1 MTTTTTTATEVVVA
15 AAAAAPKSTAMAPKK
30 LLKKREPIRASFKIV
45 SRTIFPSKEP
55 AFKVQKTPIIPDRE
69 DLTPIQ
75 KFNTANKAQD
85 EEIAR
90 SLPPI
95 TQRKVDKYG
104 NPWYRAWSPLNKAT
118 GEGCCLLEDHMV
130 VLVHHKARGE
140 ETEEMKPASEYMTFQ
155 QLKQHSLIKLK
166 EVPLEAKFGA
176 DLMFVE
182 DAQLRADSI
191 LKLEEGGGRIQKKGL
206 FCAVWRRTHADME
219 GYDKFIADLS
229 AFHTKRQWADW

>member
-1 MTTTTTTATEVVVA
+1 
-15 AAAAAPKSTAMAPKK
+15 MAPKK
-30 LLKKREPIRASFKIV
+30 LLKKMREPIRASFKIV

-69 DLTPIQ
+69 DVLSSIQ
-75 KFNTANKAQD
+75 KFNTADKAQD

-118 GEGCCLLEDHMV
+118 GEGGCQSEDHMV

-140 ETEEMKPASEYMTFQ
+140 ETEETKPASEYMTFK
-155 QLKQHSLIKLK
+155 QLRQHSLIKLN

-176 DLMFVE
+176 DLIFVE
-182 DAQLRADSI
+182 DAQLRADRI
-191 LKLEEGGGRIQKKGL
+191 LKLEAGGGRIQKKGL
-206 FCAVWRRTHADME
+206 FCVVWRRTHADME
-219 GYDKFIADLS
+219 GYDKFVADLS